1 MRVPHTSDGHVT
13 WTGTNFQTDGEGYG
27 AIQDNYGNLWDKGG
41 VYGLTLVDQDRGLQV
56 SLGEEGTQGPNIY
69 LGKGTGTGV
78 AYRDFAF
85 DVTWC
90 WNKYL
95 SLVGHYYI
103 FARPSLRS

>member
-1 MRVPHTSDGHVT
+1 MT

-69 LGKGTGTGV
+69 LGSGTGTGV
-78 AYRDFAF
+78 AFYRDFAF
-85 DVTWC
+85 DDYWVL
-90 WNKYL
+90 NKYL
-95 SLVGHYYI
+95 SLVGHYFI
-103 FARPSLRS
+103 FALIEPTTLINLYS